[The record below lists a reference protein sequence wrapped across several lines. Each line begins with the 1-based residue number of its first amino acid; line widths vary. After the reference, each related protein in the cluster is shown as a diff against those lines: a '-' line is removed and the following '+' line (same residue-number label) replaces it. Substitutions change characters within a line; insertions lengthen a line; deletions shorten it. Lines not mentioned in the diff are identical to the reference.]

1 MLIMRRAKL
10 WKEWRGRRD
19 SNPAIS
25 CVVGSLSKKLDDDV
39 IEMSYES
46 RRTAMNWEEKVNSK
60 GEVTR
65 CFRQEK
71 AP

>member
-25 CVVGSLSKKLDDDV
+25 CVVGSLSKKLDDYV
-39 IEMSYES
+39 IEMFIRIAANGDELG
-46 RRTAMNWEEKVNSK
+46 RK
-60 GEVTR
+60 GE
-65 CFRQEK
+65 
-71 AP
+71 